1 MKYFESYD
9 IYNKRKDNKNYDYFF
24 DTPEYHY
31 KVSISEYMESYYSIG
46 FKARKIDSDD
56 FFNFNIIT
64 NQNTY
69 KVMETVMK
77 SIEEFYLEKIQE
89 IENYNKQFK
98 LNLNINDFFKGFV
111 FSFNN
116 DNKKNI
122 QRLNLYKKYIDK
134 IELFKTDLRKENNF
148 YFLDIKKEL

>member
-9 IYNKRKDNKNYDYFF
+9 IYNKRKNETSYDYFF
-24 DTPEYHY
+24 DTSEYHY
-31 KVSISEYMESYYSIG
+31 KVSISEYSNKYYSIG
-46 FKARKIDSDD
+46 FKAKKINSDD
-56 FFNFNIIT
+56 FFDFDIIT

-69 KVMETVMK
+69 KVMETVIK
-77 SIEEFYLEKIQE
+77 AIQEFYSEKVKE
-89 IENYNKQFK
+89 IEKYNTQFN
-98 LNLNINDFFKGFV
+98 LNLNINNFFKGFV

-134 IELFKTDLRKENNF
+134 IGLDTVLRKENNF